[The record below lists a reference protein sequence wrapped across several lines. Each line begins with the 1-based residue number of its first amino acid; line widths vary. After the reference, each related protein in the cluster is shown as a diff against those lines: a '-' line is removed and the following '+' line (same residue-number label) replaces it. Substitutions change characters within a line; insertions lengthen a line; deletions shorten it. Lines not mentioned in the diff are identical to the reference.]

1 MLTAIRGIYRD
12 GRIELTEIPI
22 NVREETPVVVTFL
35 EPGHIDLRARGI
47 DEVQAA
53 DLRARL
59 TTFVEDWESPEMN
72 VYDNYD
78 AAKASLS
85 TLI

>member
-12 GRIELTEIPI
+12 GKIKLTEIPI

-35 EPGHIDLRARGI
+35 EPDHIDLRARGI
-47 DEVQAA
+47 DEAQAA
-53 DLRARL
+53 DLRTRL
-59 TTFVEDWESPEMN
+59 ATFVAEWESPEMN

-78 AAKASLS
+78 AAKASL
-85 TLI
+85 